1 MCINKPQTKMKKFRL
16 INNRENKFPSNVIC
30 NMKYR
35 WYSIIFWVL
44 YNQFEFFFNTY
55 FFMISI
61 TQCIEKFAISSPLTS
76 LGPWLLVYFISL
88 FKESYDDYKRNER
101 DYNINNQLYTVYRN
115 KTFKRIKSKNI
126 KVGDFIIL
134 EKDQRVPADVVL
146 LKASDTTGQLFIRTD
161 QLDGETDWKL
171 RSAVPLTQNTS
182 FNVIK
187 DIFILAEEP
196 NKEIYNFNG
205 IISLDEIDT
214 QDVTLEQ
221 PTNSK
226 YFDFYKYFPHKKEEE
241 ELADSEIYDF
251 LLKTSEV
258 SLSVDTEN
266 TVVHRDLVLPTDQN
280 VNDKYNDKF
289 NYNDE
294 HYDKLNVDYNRNYNN
309 EHYDNDE
316 FNYKNSEIDPLS
328 NKKSFI
334 ENNNKEGLSLENML
348 WMNTV
353 VATCSALCCVVYT
366 GNDTRSMINTSK
378 PRNKIG
384 TFDLE
389 LNTYSKFLGISS
401 AFFAAV
407 FTYMRGFTS
416 NGPVAFIRFLVLFSS
431 IIPISLKVTIDMAR
445 YVYSY
450 YIVNDNKIPNT
461 IVRNSSIPEE
471 LGRISYFLTDKT
483 GTLTKNE
490 MEMKKVHLGTSAF
503 TQDLNEEIF
512 KSLAK
517 YCSKKDEQNS
527 IFNRN
532 KKDINNKLFELVEAL
547 CLCHNVTPVIDNKN
561 VTYQAS
567 SPDEVA
573 IVKWTELVG
582 MKLYKRDKN
591 TITILDSLN
600 DEQVYEIL
608 EIFPF
613 TSETKRMGI
622 LVKKRAPSSEIL
634 FFMKGADIVMTKIIQ
649 PTDWVEEETE
659 NMARDGLRTLV
670 IAKKIISE
678 EQYIHFQNEY
688 NKAKSSIYNKNDNL
702 INVMR
707 ILESDM
713 TMLGLTGVEDKLQD
727 RVKISLENLR
737 NAGIKVWMLTGDK
750 IETAISIAASSKIF
764 DKTTE
769 YKILKESDLDLL
781 SRDAFKRLDAIV
793 IDGNML
799 SLIMGRCFSEFIE
812 ACMDLKSL
820 VGCRFSPTQKALV
833 ARALR
838 SQSNKIVCCI
848 GDGGNDVS
856 MITEANIGVGIVG
869 KEGNQASLAAD
880 FSIEKFCYVMDLFFW
895 HGRNSYRNSA
905 SLAYLVIHRGTILSV
920 LQGLFCALINFIPI
934 NIYHGVVLVAFIS
947 CYTFLPIFST
957 VFSLDVSREVADM
970 FPELYK
976 ELVDRPLLSIGDF
989 TVWNFMSFYQG
1000 AIIMLFMIYS
1010 FKRELFSI
1018 STLTFTSLIINEILM
1033 VYFTTP
1039 RISKHTV
1046 MACILSLFLYFMSFV
1061 LFRNLFYINIDFS
1074 TFFVKVVIS
1083 NVAAII
1089 PKILTKLLKYW
1100 KPSTT
1105 SKLESKV

>member
-1 MCINKPQTKMKKFRL
+1 MKKFRL

-266 TVVHRDLVLPTDQN
+266 TVVHRDLVLPTDQD

-294 HYDKLNVDYNRNYNN
+294 HYDKLNVDYNRNYNVDYNRNYNN

-688 NKAKSSIYNKNDNL
+688 NKAKSSI
-702 INVMR
+702 
-707 ILESDM
+707 
-713 TMLGLTGVEDKLQD
+713 
-727 RVKISLENLR
+727 
-737 NAGIKVWMLTGDK
+737 
-750 IETAISIAASSKIF
+750 
-764 DKTTE
+764 
-769 YKILKESDLDLL
+769 
-781 SRDAFKRLDAIV
+781 
-793 IDGNML
+793 
-799 SLIMGRCFSEFIE
+799 
-812 ACMDLKSL
+812 
-820 VGCRFSPTQKALV
+820 
-833 ARALR
+833 
-838 SQSNKIVCCI
+838 
-848 GDGGNDVS
+848 
-856 MITEANIGVGIVG
+856 
-869 KEGNQASLAAD
+869 
-880 FSIEKFCYVMDLFFW
+880 
-895 HGRNSYRNSA
+895 
-905 SLAYLVIHRGTILSV
+905 
-920 LQGLFCALINFIPI
+920 
-934 NIYHGVVLVAFIS
+934 
-947 CYTFLPIFST
+947 
-957 VFSLDVSREVADM
+957 
-970 FPELYK
+970 
-976 ELVDRPLLSIGDF
+976 
-989 TVWNFMSFYQG
+989 
-1000 AIIMLFMIYS
+1000 
-1010 FKRELFSI
+1010 
-1018 STLTFTSLIINEILM
+1018 
-1033 VYFTTP
+1033 
-1039 RISKHTV
+1039 
-1046 MACILSLFLYFMSFV
+1046 
-1061 LFRNLFYINIDFS
+1061 
-1074 TFFVKVVIS
+1074 
-1083 NVAAII
+1083 
-1089 PKILTKLLKYW
+1089 
-1100 KPSTT
+1100 
-1105 SKLESKV
+1105 

>member
-289 NYNDE
+289 NYNGE
-294 HYDKLNVDYNRNYNN
+294 YNDKLNVDYNRNYNN

-461 IVRNSSIPEE
+461 IVRNSSIP
-471 LGRISYFLTDKT
+471 R
-483 GTLTKNE
+483 KN
-490 MEMKKVHLGTSAF
+490 
-503 TQDLNEEIF
+503 
-512 KSLAK
+512 
-517 YCSKKDEQNS
+517 
-527 IFNRN
+527 
-532 KKDINNKLFELVEAL
+532 
-547 CLCHNVTPVIDNKN
+547 
-561 VTYQAS
+561 
-567 SPDEVA
+567 
-573 IVKWTELVG
+573 
-582 MKLYKRDKN
+582 
-591 TITILDSLN
+591 
-600 DEQVYEIL
+600 
-608 EIFPF
+608 
-613 TSETKRMGI
+613 
-622 LVKKRAPSSEIL
+622 IL
-634 FFMKGADIVMTKIIQ
+634 FF
-649 PTDWVEEETE
+649 
-659 NMARDGLRTLV
+659 N
-670 IAKKIISE
+670 
-678 EQYIHFQNEY
+678 
-688 NKAKSSIYNKNDNL
+688 
-702 INVMR
+702 
-707 ILESDM
+707 
-713 TMLGLTGVEDKLQD
+713 
-727 RVKISLENLR
+727 
-737 NAGIKVWMLTGDK
+737 
-750 IETAISIAASSKIF
+750 
-764 DKTTE
+764 
-769 YKILKESDLDLL
+769 
-781 SRDAFKRLDAIV
+781 
-793 IDGNML
+793 
-799 SLIMGRCFSEFIE
+799 
-812 ACMDLKSL
+812 
-820 VGCRFSPTQKALV
+820 
-833 ARALR
+833 
-838 SQSNKIVCCI
+838 
-848 GDGGNDVS
+848 
-856 MITEANIGVGIVG
+856 
-869 KEGNQASLAAD
+869 
-880 FSIEKFCYVMDLFFW
+880 
-895 HGRNSYRNSA
+895 
-905 SLAYLVIHRGTILSV
+905 
-920 LQGLFCALINFIPI
+920 
-934 NIYHGVVLVAFIS
+934 
-947 CYTFLPIFST
+947 
-957 VFSLDVSREVADM
+957 
-970 FPELYK
+970 
-976 ELVDRPLLSIGDF
+976 
-989 TVWNFMSFYQG
+989 
-1000 AIIMLFMIYS
+1000 
-1010 FKRELFSI
+1010 
-1018 STLTFTSLIINEILM
+1018 
-1033 VYFTTP
+1033 
-1039 RISKHTV
+1039 
-1046 MACILSLFLYFMSFV
+1046 
-1061 LFRNLFYINIDFS
+1061 
-1074 TFFVKVVIS
+1074 
-1083 NVAAII
+1083 
-1089 PKILTKLLKYW
+1089 
-1100 KPSTT
+1100 
-1105 SKLESKV
+1105 